1 MYDLLGS
8 DKISLNSFRFP
19 YFKVCLHNS
28 NLRQQQKENLFTR
41 PPKEHSTIIIIKL
54 DFVVSKNVILLH
66 FRISSK
72 CKICRGSFNDHSC
85 QV

>member
-41 PPKEHSTIIIIKL
+41 PPKEHSTIIIKKTRL
-54 DFVVSKNVILLH
+54 
-66 FRISSK
+66 
-72 CKICRGSFNDHSC
+72 CSFKECDAFTFSHKFKVQNL
-85 QV
+85 